1 MNTHIGDKIF
11 QEIPRRVA
19 KFRKNRLGDVEIS
32 VARNEKIT
40 RPKYNSLL
48 R

>member
-1 MNTHIGDKIF
+1 MNTHIRDKIF
-11 QEIPRRVA
+11 QEILRRVA
-19 KFRKNRLGDVEIS
+19 KFRNNRLRDVEKS
-32 VARNEKIT
+32 VVGKDKIT